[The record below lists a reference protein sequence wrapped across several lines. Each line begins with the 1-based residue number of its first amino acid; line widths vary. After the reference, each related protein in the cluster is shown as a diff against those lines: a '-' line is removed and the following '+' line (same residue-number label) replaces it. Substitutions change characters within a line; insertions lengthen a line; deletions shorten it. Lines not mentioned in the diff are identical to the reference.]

1 MICCLFTP
9 AETQELGAKMKSE
22 HFRSEHRSRKYIE
35 YGAAI
40 KLDKKDKIILKTL
53 EQNSRASI
61 IDIAKK
67 TNLTRDVVA
76 YRIQKLIDQKVI
88 FGFSTLLNP
97 PKMGYPVVVYVCFAL
112 ERANKQKEER
122 FVKYLMSVKNV
133 SYVASITGRWDYI
146 IDIMAKDHGHM
157 NDILKEIRHTF
168 SEIIKEYEVM
178 NMIEEHKY
186 EEIAAVLD

>member
-1 MICCLFTP
+1 M
-9 AETQELGAKMKSE
+9 
-22 HFRSEHRSRKYIE
+22 
-35 YGAAI
+35 
-40 KLDKKDKIILKTL
+40 
-53 EQNSRASI
+53 
-61 IDIAKK
+61 
-67 TNLTRDVVA
+67 VA